1 MGKRI
6 LERLHDLARVVDAER
21 GLRDCRDT
29 IAILDCDS
37 ARLRDAADQ
46 HHFAGRDAEGA
57 LHFLVAGMANQDNGA
72 ALVVVLFDFEMD
84 LGDERAG
91 GVDNPQFAILGA
103 VPFAGRDAMSAE
115 NDALAGGH
123 LVEALDKNRALAFQR
138 LEHEAV
144 VHDLMAHVERASV
157 GAQRAADG
165 LDGTID
171 AGAKSARLSQDNF
184 FDRSNAQR
192 HATICNW

>member
-1 MGKRI
+1 MISRVSSTLSVVCVTAAMRSRI
-6 LERLHDLARVVDAER
+6 LDR
-21 GLRDCRDT
+21 
-29 IAILDCDS
+29 DS
-37 ARLRDAADQ
+37 ARFGNAADQ
-46 HHFAGRDAEGA
+46 HHLAGRDAERA
-57 LHFLVAGMANQDNGA
+57 LHFLVAGVADQDHGA

-84 LGDERAG
+84 LGNERAG
-91 GVDNPQFAILGA
+91 GVDNAQVAVLGA

-123 LVEALDKNRALAFQR
+123 LVEALDKNRAFAFQC

-157 GAQRAADG
+157 GTQRTADS

-171 AGAKSARLSQDNF
+171 AGAESARLSQDDF
-184 FDRSNAQR
+184 FYRSFAQR
-192 HATICNW
+192 HPTFVTGNCPDGQ